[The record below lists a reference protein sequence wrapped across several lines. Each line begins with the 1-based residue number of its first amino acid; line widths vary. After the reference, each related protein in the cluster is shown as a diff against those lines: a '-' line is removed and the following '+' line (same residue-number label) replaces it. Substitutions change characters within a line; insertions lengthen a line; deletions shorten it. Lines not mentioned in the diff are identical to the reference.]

1 MFRLFSK
8 PYSCSIITHKGVNL
22 VGSETV
28 TTNEVIVTGT
38 KSKFSV
44 GNSIFNILIVS
55 NQSIFIINIL
65 LIGGQTRKI
74 FIQLRCV
81 TRANFHILFKI
92 IRHKQSTDSQNMCV
106 STQPWILP
114 PRSLVHQITAYDLH
128 ERNMSY
134 MKII

>member
-65 LIGGQTRKI
+65 LIGG
-74 FIQLRCV
+74 
-81 TRANFHILFKI
+81 
-92 IRHKQSTDSQNMCV
+92 
-106 STQPWILP
+106 
-114 PRSLVHQITAYDLH
+114 
-128 ERNMSY
+128 
-134 MKII
+134 